1 MSDTEMTEA
10 GAIVHEAFEAAS
22 KHLRGEIVTITD
34 PRDGTTAPA
43 ILADGIHVINPR
55 EFDGYRKL
63 PTRREGSA
71 GHTRLDSFID
81 HVNRFKGDNSA
92 VFAVDNMAGP
102 KLTAIYDYHPAGY
115 SSDAEN
121 MKHRATYSFPLSDEW
136 KAWSSANGKP
146 MPMMDFASFLEDHI
160 VDVTTDKPKS
170 DAAKEFLAKTGGNLA
185 SPSKLIEIAR
195 GLQVN
200 EASTLREA
208 RNLSSGEAEV
218 VFQSEHLDANGN
230 KLTLPNAFMI
240 CIPVFARA
248 TVFDQ
253 ILARFRYRKSG
264 NGLVFWFDLWRPDLV
279 FEHAFTEACEM
290 VKKETTLPASGGS
303 GRFPP
308 NAPLSPALSA
318 GFPMPPSRSPEFSG
332 AGLNA
337 F

>member
-1 MSDTEMTEA
+1 MTQTETCTA

-22 KHLRGEIVTITD
+22 DHLRGEIVTIID
-34 PRDGTTAPA
+34 PRDGTQAPA
-43 ILADGIHVINPR
+43 VLRDGIHVISPS
-55 EFDGYRKL
+55 EFDKFRIR

-71 GHTRLDSFID
+71 THTRLDSFID
-81 HVNRFKGDNSA
+81 HVNRFKGENSA

-102 KLTAIYDYHPAGY
+102 KLTAIYDYHAVGY

-121 MKHRATYSFPLSDEW
+121 LKHRAVYSFPLSDEW
-136 KAWSSANGKP
+136 KAWSGANGKA
-146 MPMMDFASFLEDHI
+146 MAMSDFASFLEDHI

-170 DAAKEFLAKTGGNLA
+170 DAAKDFLAKTGGNLA

-230 KLTLPNAFMI
+230 KLVLPNAFMI

-253 ILARFRYRKSG
+253 ILARFRYRK
-264 NGLVFWFDLWRPDLV
+264 NGGSISFWFDLWRPDLV
-279 FEHAFTEACEM
+279 FEHAFTEACEQ
-290 VKKETTLPASGGS
+290 VKKETSLPLFVG
-303 GRFPP
+303 
-308 NAPLSPALSA
+308 N
-318 GFPMPPSRSPEFSG
+318 PE
-332 AGLNA
+332 A
-337 F
+337 

>member
-1 MSDTEMTEA
+1 MTDTDMTEA
-10 GAIVHEAFEAAS
+10 GAFLHEAFEAAS
-22 KHLRGEIVTITD
+22 DHLRGEIVTISD
-34 PRDGTTAPA
+34 PRDGTNAPA
-43 ILADGIHVINPR
+43 ILGDGIHVISPR
-55 EFDGYRKL
+55 EFDQYRIR
-63 PTRREGSA
+63 PTRREGA
-71 GHTRLDSFID
+71 ATHTRLDSFID
-81 HVNRFKGDNSA
+81 HVNRFKGENSA

-102 KLTAIYDYHPAGY
+102 KLTAIFDYHPSGY
-115 SSDAEN
+115 ASDAEN
-121 MKHRATYSFPLSDEW
+121 MKHRAVYSFPLSDEW
-136 KAWSSANGKP
+136 QAWSGANGKA
-146 MPMMDFASFLEDHI
+146 MAMSDFASFLEDHI

-170 DAAKEFLAKTGGNLA
+170 DAAKDFLAKTGGNLA

-264 NGLVFWFDLWRPDLV
+264 TGLVFWFDLWRPDLV
-279 FEHAFTEACEM
+279 FEHAFTEACDL
-290 VKKETTLPASGGS
+290 VKKETALPLFVG
-303 GRFPP
+303 
-308 NAPLSPALSA
+308 N
-318 GFPMPPSRSPEFSG
+318 PE
-332 AGLNA
+332 A
-337 F
+337 